1 LLADKDVLFYTMQ
14 TCYTWIWDDLLTK
27 YVNAMVEHKTFA
39 EIRVLREALEEATRE
54 IRAKGDQVR
63 VKAEELLAKDQQIA
77 VMFAEIALLKT
88 KIEKSSSSLRTYK
101 MLFWGLLLACFARA
115 ISNSP
120 CRTLGLACRVDF
132 LLSNL
137 MLP

>member
-1 LLADKDVLFYTMQ
+1 MQ
-14 TCYTWIWDDLLTK
+14 ACYTWIWDDLLTK

-39 EIRVLREALEEATRE
+39 EIRALREALEEATRE
-54 IRAKGDQVR
+54 IRAKGDLVR
-63 VKAEELLAKDQQIA
+63 VKDEELLTKDQQIA
-77 VMFAEIALLKT
+77 VMFDDIALLKT

-120 CRTLGLACRVDF
+120 L
-132 LLSNL
+132 
-137 MLP
+137 